1 MHAYDGP
8 SGWEREG
15 GYGNGQDM
23 PIIALIYALYPQKNA
38 TRRFGGARKIAIS
51 EIKTCRRHVS
61 TRYIGRRSRYARR
74 REKCDRTFK

>member
-23 PIIALIYALYPQKNA
+23 PIIALIYALYPQKA
-38 TRRFGGARKIAIS
+38 LLGVLAARV
-51 EIKTCRRHVS
+51 R
-61 TRYIGRRSRYARR
+61 
-74 REKCDRTFK
+74 